1 MKIPTSEIANNEDE
15 QIRQWWQ
22 DREKTTDTTKR
33 SVLWQLVRNRIEHN
47 VGVDYLNRRREH
59 HAVTVDF
66 CERLIRWLRQR
77 QHAEVVLTRVLYCDG
92 EGADFMYCTDEQ
104 EA

>member
-1 MKIPTSEIANNEDE
+1 MKIPISEIANNEDE

-22 DREKTTDTTKR
+22 DREKTTDTTTK
-33 SVLWQLVRNRIEHN
+33 SVLWQLIRNRIEHN
-47 VGVDYLNRRREH
+47 AGMDYLNRRREH

-66 CERLIRWLRQR
+66 CERLIRWIHQR
-77 QHAEVVLTRVLYCDG
+77 RYAEVALMRVLYCDG
-92 EGADFMYCTDEQ
+92 EGANFMYCADDQ